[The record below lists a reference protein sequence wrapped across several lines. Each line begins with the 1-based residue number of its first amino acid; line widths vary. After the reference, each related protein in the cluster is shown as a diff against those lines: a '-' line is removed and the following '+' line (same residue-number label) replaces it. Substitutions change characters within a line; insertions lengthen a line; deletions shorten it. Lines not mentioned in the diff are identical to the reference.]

1 MEATLRRGKSLIDL
15 GFLDDAWRV
24 FESLRPYPEA
34 AYECALSLG
43 IICYKRGD
51 LNQAKIQFKH
61 ASKHEPKRFMPHYN
75 LGVLYK
81 DLGTTRLQLSPIKR
95 RFN

>member
-1 MEATLRRGKSLIDL
+1 MDRTFLEAALRRGKSLIDL
-15 GFLDDAWRV
+15 GLLDDAWRI

-43 IICYKRGD
+43 FISYKRGD

-61 ASKHEPKRFMPHYN
+61 ASSMSQ
-75 LGVLYK
+75 K
-81 DLGTTRLQLSPIKR
+81 DSCPITIWVCSTKT
-95 RFN
+95 